1 MAKNRNFFIIG
12 VRRSGT
18 SVLRRFILSSPTV
31 KDILFEPHPLWFATM
46 MQHFDRFNGKDF
58 YKKTVNQFKDRG
70 NGSLY
75 GAKFALNPGIDALDW
90 VWLDEVFDQPR
101 FIFVTR
107 KLVDSY
113 RSYEKVDKDI
123 HRGAISEEAYIP
135 AFAFVIRTF
144 KKFASEHSNR
154 SLVIKYEDIV
164 RNADVA
170 MAPIWKLLEAR
181 PVKELKKQIEKPL
194 HWSGK

>member
-1 MAKNRNFFIIG
+1 MENNNFFIIG

-18 SVLRRFILSSPTV
+18 SILRKLIIKSVSV
-31 KDILFEPHPLWFATM
+31 KDILFEPHPLWFAAM

-58 YKKTVNQFKDRG
+58 YKKTLEKFKDRR
-70 NGSLY
+70 NGKLY

-90 VWLDEVFDQPR
+90 VWLDEVFDKPR

-107 KLVDSY
+107 KLMDSF
-113 RSYEKVDKDI
+113 RSYENVDKNI

-144 KKFASEHSNR
+144 KKFANEHSNR
-154 SLVIKYEDIV
+154 SLIIRYEDIV
-164 RNADVA
+164 KNADHA
-170 MAPIWKLLEAR
+170 LAPAWKLLEAR
-181 PVKELKKQIEKPL
+181 PVKGLNKHIEKPL